1 MAFEHKTLAE
11 KYLSIAQN
19 KSYGSTPEKK
29 RSLLGRL
36 LFGAR
41 SNTLEPELKELIFEE
56 LAILV
61 KNGVMSEEDC
71 DGFKKLDGDALVMAY
86 DEFHATR
93 ARVS

>member
-1 MAFEHKTLAE
+1 
-11 KYLSIAQN
+11 
-19 KSYGSTPEKK
+19 
-29 RSLLGRL
+29 
-36 LFGAR
+36 
-41 SNTLEPELKELIFEE
+41 